1 MPEESLIERLKAMT
15 TQIRDYAN
23 DTIEKQLAGEGLSHP
38 TIAAP
43 ARSLRER
50 VVFYRTA
57 LE

>member
-1 MPEESLIERLKAMT
+1 MT

-23 DTIEKQLAGEGLSHP
+23 DIIEKQLAREGLSHP

-50 VVFYRTA
+50 VIFCRTA